1 MMKRIALFTI
11 ALFPLA
17 AFAVGGGAHGAFW
30 EQPKVSVDNKASL
43 QRGAQLFANY
53 CMGCHTAQ
61 YHRWSHVADDLDIP
75 ENVVQDNLI
84 WTTDDQGAKH
94 QVGTLMTNAMTDE
107 YGGQIFGK
115 APPDLT
121 LTAREKGPAWI
132 YNYLRS
138 FYLDES
144 SPTGVNNA
152 VLDGASMPHVM
163 WPLQGWQRPVHA
175 SETDGGE
182 GHGTSGDGD
191 GSDPIVG
198 FERVVEG
205 SMTPEQFDR
214 ATNDLVNFMVYLGE
228 PARLERTAIGGWVLF
243 FLVILLGLAILLKKE
258 YWKDIH

>member
-1 MMKRIALFTI
+1 MLKRIALFTI
-11 ALFPLA
+11 ALFPLT
-17 AFAVGGGAHGAFW
+17 AFAAGGGAQGAFW
-30 EQPKVSVDNKASL
+30 EQPKVNIDNQASL

-94 QVGTLMTNAMTDE
+94 QAGSLMTNAMTEE
-107 YGGQIFGK
+107 YGARIFGK

-132 YNYLRS
+132 YNYLKS
-138 FYLDES
+138 FYLEES

-163 WPLQGWQRPVHA
+163 GPLQGWQRPVHA
-175 SETDGGE
+175 SETEGGG
-182 GHGTSGDGD
+182 GHGGGGHGGDD
-191 GSDPIVG
+191 DPIVG
-198 FERVVEG
+198 FERVIEG
-205 SMTPEQFDR
+205 SMTPKQFDR

-228 PARLERTAIGGWVLF
+228 PARMDRTAIGGWVLL